1 MVIHKL
7 NIFLL
12 LLSFLKSKPL
22 FLNLTFHSEINISK
36 LTETSFFNGLL
47 FSQLII
53 NTKIGTPNQILP
65 LKIKLKYSTLSI
77 VSILSKFNSGL
88 KKFNHKNSI
97 TYYSDNFKNEIYTN
111 YDEFIKGIKS
121 KDNIEFDNNIKL
133 DNFNFFLT
141 TETFYDIS
149 GIFGLNLIDDRYLEN
164 YSLIKQ
170 LKERNLISKLI
181 FYFDFDKLE
190 NSPLN
195 FKGNLIIG
203 SYPHEINPKK
213 YNKENF
219 FTINVNP
226 NLEALNELYEF
237 TSLKIY
243 YGDNEKN
250 DLSDT
255 IKIPID
261 FTRNLILGS
270 KKFLDIITNE
280 INKFYKDKCKSNELR
295 GIISFSCDKDINI
308 NLLKDLNF
316 HSMENNFTFI
326 LNPSDLFMLYNDR
339 YYYLVH
345 FLKYSN
351 DNSWSLGISFLRKF
365 NLVFDQDKKVLGYYK
380 LNEKTFN
387 ENLFLKILLIIALII
402 IIILIILL
410 IYYKTLKQ
418 IRKIRANELE
428 TNIEYIPYE
437 KSN

>member
-36 LTETSFFNGLL
+36 LSETSFFNGLL

-77 VSILSKFNSGL
+77 VSILSKFNSWL

-181 FYFDFDKLE
+181 F
-190 NSPLN
+190 
-195 FKGNLIIG
+195 
-203 SYPHEINPKK
+203 
-213 YNKENF
+213 
-219 FTINVNP
+219 
-226 NLEALNELYEF
+226 
-237 TSLKIY
+237 
-243 YGDNEKN
+243 
-250 DLSDT
+250 
-255 IKIPID
+255 
-261 FTRNLILGS
+261 
-270 KKFLDIITNE
+270 
-280 INKFYKDKCKSNELR
+280 
-295 GIISFSCDKDINI
+295 
-308 NLLKDLNF
+308 
-316 HSMENNFTFI
+316 
-326 LNPSDLFMLYNDR
+326 
-339 YYYLVH
+339 
-345 FLKYSN
+345 
-351 DNSWSLGISFLRKF
+351 
-365 NLVFDQDKKVLGYYK
+365 
-380 LNEKTFN
+380 
-387 ENLFLKILLIIALII
+387 
-402 IIILIILL
+402 
-410 IYYKTLKQ
+410 
-418 IRKIRANELE
+418 
-428 TNIEYIPYE
+428 
-437 KSN
+437 